1 MRLDTVGLLARMAF
15 RNLFAS
21 KLKTLIVGSI
31 VLGGAFLVV
40 SLNSLLDSVAD
51 GMSQSIIGSCAG
63 NIQVYSGKSKD
74 KLELWGSFGGFSDL
88 APIED
93 FAPLKRTLLTV
104 PNVRD
109 VVPMGING
117 ALQNSGNTIDQSLE
131 KLRDLVRKSR
141 AGDRTAGTRAELA
154 AQRALVRQ
162 MVTLLRADLNNL
174 KGLASDTKAAAETIR
189 RVDHATTDA
198 FWSGFSADPYPA
210 LEYLENK
217 VAPEATDSDL
227 LFFGY
232 IGTDLDEFHKSFGRM
247 EIVDGTMVPTGK
259 RGFLFAK
266 MAYEENLKLKVAR
279 RLDRIHEALAQGGRT
294 LAKDPELQRFVKEN
308 AAQVHEILYRLNPR
322 QAAQATTDLRRD
334 LADAKSPL
342 DALLVNLVTL
352 DDRDAERKYR
362 LFYTDVAPHLEL
374 YRAKVGDV
382 LTLKAFTR
390 SGYTESVNVK
400 LYGTFQFRGLEKS
413 ALAGGMSLMDL
424 ATFRDL
430 YGFMT
435 PEKRAEIKRL
445 QLATGVKA
453 VSREN
458 AEAELFGTGGGTNAG
473 AAAPAVVVVPK
484 KLGDY
489 ALARK
494 EGGGADRPVTRAEME
509 SGVVLNA
516 AVILKDPS
524 RMRRTMQDIEAAA
537 KRDGLD
543 LKVVSWQTAA
553 GMLGQLVLLL
563 RMVLYVAFT
572 IIFLVAIIILNN
584 AMVMAALERVKDIG
598 TLRAVGAQRG
608 FIFAMILVEA
618 AIIGAVF
625 GGLGILLGCAGVT
638 LLDHI
643 GIPATSDVM
652 FFFFSGPR
660 LRMAVTAGS
669 IVLACAVVVVV
680 NTLSAAYP
688 AWLAMRVT
696 PRQAMAEDA

>member
-1 MRLDTVGLLARMAF
+1 MGIEGLRLLVQMAF

-63 NIQVYSGKSKD
+63 NLQVYSGHSKD

-93 FAPLKRTLLTV
+93 FAPLKRTLLSV
-104 PNVRD
+104 PNVKD

-117 ALQNSGNTIDQSLE
+117 ALQNSGNTIDQALE
-131 KLRDLVRKSR
+131 KLRDLVRR
-141 AGDRTAGTRAELA
+141 TRGGDRAAATRAELA
-154 AQRALVRQ
+154 AQRSLVRR

-174 KGLASDTKAAAETIR
+174 KGLASDTKAAAESIR
-189 RVDHATTDA
+189 RVDHATTDG
-198 FWSGFSADPYPA
+198 FWAGFDADPYPA

-232 IGTDLDEFHKSFGRM
+232 IGTDLDAFRRSFDRM
-247 EIVDGTMVPTGK
+247 QIVDGTMVPAGK

-279 RLDRIHEALAQGGRT
+279 RLDRIHEACEAGGRKI
-294 LAKDPELQRFVKEN
+294 AKDPELQRFVKEN
-308 AAQVHEILYRLNPR
+308 RDQVHEILYRLNPL
-322 QAAQATTDLRRD
+322 QARTVEAALRKDLPSATG
-334 LADAKSPL
+334 SL
-342 DALLVNLVTL
+342 DALLVQLVTVT
-352 DDRDAERKYR
+352 DADYNAKYH
-362 LFYTDVAPHLEL
+362 LFYADVAPHLEL

-382 LTLKAFTR
+382 MTLKAFTR

-435 PEKRAEIKRL
+435 PEKKAEIKRL
-445 QLATGVKA
+445 QAATGVKA
-453 VSREN
+453 VSREH
-458 AEAELFGTGGGTNAG
+458 AESELFGGGGGTDAG
-473 AAAPAVVVVPK
+473 TAAPVAVVVPK

-489 ALARK
+489 AQARR
-494 EGGGADRPVTRAEME
+494 EGGGADRPVTAAELQ

-524 RMRRTMQDIEAAA
+524 RMRRTMKDIEAAA

-618 AIIGAVF
+618 VTIGVLF
-625 GGLGILLGCAGVT
+625 GGLGVVLGCGGVT
-638 LLDHI
+638 LMDRI

-660 LRMAVTAGS
+660 LHLAFTAGS
-669 IVLACAVVVVV
+669 VILACVVVLVV

-688 AWLAMRVT
+688 AWLAMRTT